1 MSDSRPPFDPFGPAD
16 EGPTLPPSPPTYTPP
31 TYTPPTS
38 TPPPYT
44 PPPYSGYGPP
54 YSAPYSNPYSSPYG
68 HTSPTPPPVPAPAST
83 RRNNQLAFLGGLVVA
98 SVLIAGVVLVHNVLD
113 SNLRTASQP
122 TTAITIP
129 PPAGGSSGSSGSGS
143 SSAGSG
149 TGTTMTTDQIA
160 SAVEQGV
167 VDINTRLGYQSAAA
181 AGTGMVLTSNG
192 YVLTNNHVIDGA
204 TSISATL
211 VSTGRTYTATVVG
224 TDVSED
230 VAILRLSNA
239 SGLTTVPLGD
249 SSTVS
254 TGDKV
259 VAIGN
264 AGGTGGDPT
273 VVTGTVTGLDQS
285 ITASDENGSNAEQLH
300 GLIVTDAP
308 IVAGDS
314 GGPLSNDQGKVIGMD
329 TAASANN
336 QFMSA
341 NNTGFAI
348 PINRALAIA
357 KQIEAGQETDTI
369 HIGAT
374 GFLGVAIAPTG
385 SGSGL
390 GASSPA
396 SAPAVVSSVIA
407 GSPAEKA
414 GIVAGDTIT
423 AFDGSTVSSA
433 EDLTNL
439 THRHHP
445 GDKVSISWTD
455 SSGQSHTATVTMAT
469 GPAA

>member
-1 MSDSRPPFDPFGPAD
+1 MG
-16 EGPTLPPSPPTYTPP
+16 
-31 TYTPPTS
+31 
-38 TPPPYT
+38 
-44 PPPYSGYGPP
+44 
-54 YSAPYSNPYSSPYG
+54 PYG
-68 HTSPTPPPVPAPAST
+68 GSYGHPSPTPPPARPNT
-83 RRNNQLAFLGGLVVA
+83 RRNNQLAFLGGLLVA
-98 SVLIAGVVLVHNVLD
+98 TLLIATVVLVHGVLNSND
-113 SNLRTASQP
+113 SSGQAS
-122 TTAITIP
+122 TAITIP
-129 PPAGGSSGSSGSGS
+129 PPANSGGSSSTGSSGSGS
-143 SSAGSG
+143 SGNSGSSG
-149 TGTTMTTDQIA
+149 STGPSLSTDQISA
-160 SAVEQGV
+160 AVEPGV

-204 TSISATL
+204 TSISAT
-211 VSTGRTYTATVVG
+211 VVGTGRSYTATVVG

-230 VAILRLSNA
+230 VAVLRLSGA
-239 SGLTTVPLGD
+239 SGLTTIPLGD
-249 SSTVS
+249 STTVS
-254 TGDKV
+254 TGDRV

-273 VVTGTVTGLDQS
+273 VVTGSVTALNQS
-285 ITASDENGSNAEQLH
+285 IVASDENGTNAEQLH

-314 GGPLSNDQGKVIGMD
+314 GGPLANSQGKVIGMD

-348 PINRALAIA
+348 PINRALSIA
-357 KQIEAGQETDTI
+357 KQIEQGNESDTI

-374 GFLGVAIAPTG
+374 GFLGVAIQPSANGTG
-385 SGSGL
+385 ANGSNGS
-390 GASSPA
+390 SSP
-396 SAPAVVSSVIA
+396 SSTPAVVSTVIA
-407 GSPAEKA
+407 GSPADKA

-423 AFDGSTVSSA
+423 GFNGSQVASA
-433 EDLTNL
+433 EDLTTL

-445 GDKVSISWTD
+445 GDKVSITWTD
-455 SSGQSHTATVTMAT
+455 QAGQSHEATVTLVT